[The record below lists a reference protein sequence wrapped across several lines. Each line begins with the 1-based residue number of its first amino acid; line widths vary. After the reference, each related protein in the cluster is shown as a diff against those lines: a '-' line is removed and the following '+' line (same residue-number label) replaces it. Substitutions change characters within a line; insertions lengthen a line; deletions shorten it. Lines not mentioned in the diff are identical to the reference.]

1 MGFGIGAAALG
12 CAAIAEIQ
20 FADYIYPA
28 YDQIVNEAS
37 KYRYRSGGAFNC
49 GGLTVRA
56 PYGAPADYLKRS
68 HFKRLE
74 RQRIKMR
81 QVNKHKL
88 SQGTHQILSCIA
100 CWPATLDASCF
111 HVCFCSR
118 RIPSLKAHNDFQGAA
133 ITAHE
138 RAADSGR

>member
-12 CAAIAEIQ
+12 CTAIAEIQ

-56 PYGAPADYLKRS
+56 PYGAPANYPNRS
-68 HFKRLE
+68 HLE
-74 RQRIKMR
+74 G
-81 QVNKHKL
+81 L
-88 SQGTHQILSCIA
+88 SNDAWRCTQQAHMISA
-100 CWPATLDASCF
+100 EVTLF
-111 HVCFCSR
+111 PHVCC
-118 RIPSLKAHNDFQGAA
+118 L
-133 ITAHE
+133 
-138 RAADSGR
+138 